1 LVENAEQEL
10 QMREPLYRV
19 TFDAATLL
27 REHPPRMNHPHKQM
41 LLECAYPAGS
51 APAGQIDVTRWRE
64 SVDEPIVFDE
74 SLEVQTIPNFYDY
87 RTDSDLDSAVEW
99 HVNFADPCLFV
110 AYGSRLFAQ
119 DEMQAAEHPLLGSV
133 REALLARGLSAMTSD
148 ESGATPILVT
158 GVERRIEV
166 ATNPNPS
173 AGRPGGL
180 YGNRFA
186 DAPSEVVRRATRHID
201 PPTRSNIVAMA
212 APTGTDDYTES
223 DIQYIFAT
231 AFTAF
236 SAARTESQR
245 FLGPTSQTIIHSG
258 FWGCGAFGGNRKL
271 MIALQTLAAR
281 AASVSGLVFHTGDA
295 AGIEDAQ
302 RGIEVA
308 DSLAS
313 RCGQRCSLDTLVGR
327 CVILGYRWGVSDG
340 N

>member
-1 LVENAEQEL
+1 
-10 QMREPLYRV
+10 MREPLYRV
-19 TFDAATLL
+19 TFDAATLY

-41 LLECAYPAGS
+41 LLAYAYPAGS
-51 APAGQIDVTRWRE
+51 VPAGQIDVTRWRE
-64 SVDEPIVFDE
+64 VVDQPIVFND
-74 SLEVQTIPNFYDY
+74 SLRVQTIPNFYDY
-87 RTDSDLDSAVEW
+87 RADSDLGSAVEW
-99 HVNFADPCLFV
+99 HVNFADPRLFV

-119 DEMQAAEHPLLGSV
+119 DEMQVAEHPLLGSV

-148 ESGATPILVT
+148 ESGATPMLAT
-158 GVERRIEV
+158 GVERWIEV
-166 ATNPNPS
+166 ATNPDPS

-186 DAPSEVVRRATRHID
+186 DAPPEVVRRATRRID
-201 PPTRSNIVAMA
+201 PPTRSNIIAMA
-212 APTGTDDYTES
+212 APNGTGDYTES

-236 SAARTESQR
+236 AAAHAETQR
-245 FLGPTSQTIIHSG
+245 LEDQASQTVIHSG

-281 AASVSGLVFHTGDA
+281 AASVSGLVFHTGDT
-295 AGIEDAQ
+295 AGIKDAE

-308 DSLAS
+308 DSLVS

-327 CVILGYRWGVSDG
+327 CVILGYRWGASDG

>member
-1 LVENAEQEL
+1 
-10 QMREPLYRV
+10 MREPLYRV
-19 TFDAATLL
+19 VFDAATLL

-51 APAGQIDVTRWRE
+51 VPAGEIHVTRWRE
-64 SVDEPIVFDE
+64 SVEQPIVFSDA
-74 SLEVQTIPNFYDY
+74 LKVQTIPNFYDY
-87 RTDSDLDSAVEW
+87 RSDADAGSKIEW
-99 HVNFADPCLFV
+99 HVNFADRRVFV

-119 DEMQAAEHPLLGSV
+119 DEMQVAEHPLLGSV

-148 ESGATPILVT
+148 ESGATPILVS

-166 ATNPNPS
+166 ATNPDPS

-186 DAPSEVVRRATRHID
+186 AAPLEVIRRATRRID
-201 PPTRSNIVAMA
+201 PPTQTNIIAMA
-212 APTGTDDYTES
+212 APTGTGDYTES

-236 SAARTESQR
+236 AAARAESQR
-245 FLGPTSQTIIHSG
+245 LAGPASQTIIHSG

-281 AASVSGLVFHTGDA
+281 ATSVSVLVFHTGDV
-295 AGIEDAQ
+295 AGIGDAE

-308 DSLAS
+308 EMLAS

-327 CVILGYRWGVSDG
+327 CVILGHRWGVSDG